1 MITMKKKVTLTLM
14 VMTLL
19 IYLLG
24 AMMTGLINPFDVA
37 KCIEIR
43 IMGIK
48 PHVPYYGSTK
58 TIFNH
63 YRTPNNYPDF
73 SPITLEQAENA
84 PYRVNNP
91 FSTKLKIN
99 EVGDNYQ
106 FKIRWSYE
114 RKPQYILLNNQQQAC
129 LKELENG
136 SHFFILDDD
145 LQLQPITIENAI
157 TLPNY
162 IKVTKEMDKIVAIE
176 KKPLL
181 SISKW
186 EYEYWPH
193 SAKLHY
199 LRYFN
204 YAIDKKTIL
213 QSLNVEYDEEGEKD
227 QPLISVTKNQNNKPI
242 SIRKSYPKG
251 NEYFSETTLF
261 NEQGDK
267 TEIFY
272 TPSVGNSKIV
282 HLDKEGNIIEVTYGR
297 VPSHRIANFEEEERY
312 KNLEIDTSKKYILD
326 RN

>member
-1 MITMKKKVTLTLM
+1 MKKKVTLTLIM
-14 VMTLL
+14 MPLL

-24 AMMTGLINPFDVA
+24 AMMTSFTNPFDVA
-37 KCIEIR
+37 KSIEIR
-43 IMGIK
+43 TMGIK
-48 PHVPYYGSTK
+48 PHVPYYGSTE
-58 TIFNH
+58 IILHH

-84 PYRVNNP
+84 PYRVNYP
-91 FSTKLKIN
+91 FSTELKIN

-129 LKELENG
+129 LKELEYG

-162 IKVTKEMDKIVAIE
+162 IKVTKEMGKIVAIE

-213 QSLNVEYDEEGEKD
+213 QSLNVEYNEEGQSLK
-227 QPLISVTKNQNNKPI
+227 SVTKNQNNKTI
-242 SIRKSYPKG
+242 SIKKHYPKG
-251 NEYFSETTLF
+251 NEYSSETTLF

-272 TPSVGNSKIV
+272 TPSVGDSKIV
-282 HLDKEGNIIEVTYGR
+282 HLDKEGNIIEVTYGSF
-297 VPSHRIANFEEEERY
+297 PSHKIANFEEEERY
-312 KNLEIDTSKKYILD
+312 KNLEIDTSKKYIVVK
-326 RN
+326 

>member
-1 MITMKKKVTLTLM
+1 MP
-14 VMTLL
+14 LL
-19 IYLLG
+19 IYSLG
-24 AMMTGLINPFDVA
+24 AKMTSLTNPFDVA
-37 KCIEIR
+37 KSIEIR
-43 IMGIK
+43 TMGIK
-48 PHVPYYGSTK
+48 PHVPYYDSTE
-58 TIFNH
+58 TILHH

-73 SPITLEQAENA
+73 SPITLEQAEDA
-84 PYRVNNP
+84 PYRVEYP
-91 FSTKLKIN
+91 FSTELKIN

-162 IKVTKEMDKIVAIE
+162 IRVTKEMGKIVAIE

-213 QSLNVEYDEEGEKD
+213 QSSNVEYNEEG
-227 QPLISVTKNQNNKPI
+227 QSLISVTKNQNNKTI
-242 SIRKSYPKG
+242 SIKKYYPKG
-251 NEYFSETTLF
+251 NEYLFETTLF

-272 TPSVGNSKIV
+272 TPSVGDSKIV
-282 HLDKEGNIIEVTYGR
+282 HLDKEGNIIEVTYGSF
-297 VPSHRIANFEEEERY
+297 PSHKIANFEEEERY
-312 KNLEIDTSKKYILD
+312 KNLEIDTSKKYIVV
-326 RN
+326 N

>member
-1 MITMKKKVTLTLM
+1 MLKKIAFIGMIILIT
-14 VMTLL
+14 

-24 AMMTGLINPFDVA
+24 IIMTHTTSPVDMA
-37 KCIEIR
+37 KIIELKT
-43 IMGIK
+43 MGIK
-48 PHVPYYGSTK
+48 PHVPYYDSTE
-58 TIFNH
+58 TILHH

-84 PYRVNNP
+84 PYRVEYP
-91 FSTKLKIN
+91 FSTELKIN

-162 IKVTKEMDKIVAIE
+162 IRVTKEMSKIVAIE

-213 QSLNVEYDEEGEKD
+213 QSLNVEYNEEGKS
-227 QPLISVTKNQNNKPI
+227 LISVIKNQNNKPI
-242 SIRKSYPKG
+242 SIKKYYPKG
-251 NEYFSETTLF
+251 NEYSSETTLF

-272 TPSVGNSKIV
+272 TPSVGDSKIV

-297 VPSHRIANFEEEERY
+297 VPSHKIANFEEEERY
-312 KNLEIDTSKKYILD
+312 KNLEIDTSKKYILV
-326 RN
+326 N

>member
-1 MITMKKKVTLTLM
+1 MKKKVTLTLIM
-14 VMTLL
+14 MPLL

-24 AMMTGLINPFDVA
+24 AMMTSLTNPFDVA
-37 KCIEIR
+37 KSIEIR
-43 IMGIK
+43 TMGIK
-48 PHVPYYGSTK
+48 PHVPYYGSTE
-58 TIFNH
+58 IILHH
-63 YRTPNNYPDF
+63 YQTPNNYPNF

-106 FKIRWSYE
+106 FKIRWSYK

-162 IKVTKEMDKIVAIE
+162 IKVTKEMGKIVAIE

-213 QSLNVEYDEEGEKD
+213 QSSNVEYNEEG
-227 QPLISVTKNQNNKPI
+227 QSLISVTKNQNNKTI
-242 SIRKSYPKG
+242 SIKKYYPKG
-251 NEYFSETTLF
+251 NEYLFETTLF

-272 TPSVGNSKIV
+272 TPSVGDSKIV
-282 HLDKEGNIIEVTYGR
+282 HLDKEGNIIEVTYGSF
-297 VPSHRIANFEEEERY
+297 PSHKIANFEEEERY
-312 KNLEIDTSKKYILD
+312 KNLEIDTSKKYIID
-326 RN
+326 RD

>member
-1 MITMKKKVTLTLM
+1 
-14 VMTLL
+14 MTHTTSPLD
-19 IYLLG
+19 
-24 AMMTGLINPFDVA
+24 MA
-37 KCIEIR
+37 KIIELKT
-43 IMGIK
+43 MGIK
-48 PHVPYYGSTK
+48 SHVPYYDSTE
-58 TIFNH
+58 TILHH
-63 YRTPNNYPDF
+63 YQTPNNYPNF

-106 FKIRWSYE
+106 FKIRWSYK

-162 IKVTKEMDKIVAIE
+162 IKVTKEMGKIVAIE

-213 QSLNVEYDEEGEKD
+213 QSSNVEYNEEG
-227 QPLISVTKNQNNKPI
+227 QSLISVTKNQNNKTI
-242 SIRKSYPKG
+242 SIKKYYPKG
-251 NEYFSETTLF
+251 NEYLFETTLF

-272 TPSVGNSKIV
+272 TPSVGDSKIV
-282 HLDKEGNIIEVTYGR
+282 HLDKEGNIIEVTYGSF
-297 VPSHRIANFEEEERY
+297 PSHKIANFEEEERY
-312 KNLEIDTSKKYILD
+312 KNLEIDTSKKYIVVK
-326 RN
+326 

>member
-1 MITMKKKVTLTLM
+1 MFKKIAFIGMIILIT
-14 VMTLL
+14 

-24 AMMTGLINPFDVA
+24 IIMTHTTSPLDMA
-37 KCIEIR
+37 KIIELKT
-43 IMGIK
+43 MGIK
-48 PHVPYYGSTK
+48 SHVPYYDSTE
-58 TIFNH
+58 TILHH
-63 YRTPNNYPDF
+63 YQTPNNYPNF

-91 FSTKLKIN
+91 FSTELKIN

-106 FKIRWSYE
+106 FKIRWSYK
-114 RKPQYILLNNQQQAC
+114 RNPQYILLNNQQQSY

-162 IKVTKEMDKIVAIE
+162 IKVTKEMGKIVAIE

-213 QSLNVEYDEEGEKD
+213 QSLNVEYNEEGQSLK
-227 QPLISVTKNQNNKPI
+227 SVTKNQNNKTI
-242 SIRKSYPKG
+242 SIKKHYSKG
-251 NEYFSETTLF
+251 NEYSSETTLF

-272 TPSVGNSKIV
+272 TPSVGDSKIV
-282 HLDKEGNIIEVTYGR
+282 HLDKEGNIIEVTYGSF
-297 VPSHRIANFEEEERY
+297 PSHKIANFEEEERY
-312 KNLEIDTSKKYILD
+312 KNLEIDTSKKYIVVK
-326 RN
+326 

>member
-1 MITMKKKVTLTLM
+1 MITMKKKVTLTLTLIM
-14 VMTLL
+14 MPLL

-24 AMMTGLINPFDVA
+24 AMMTSLTNPFDVA
-37 KCIEIR
+37 KSIEIR
-43 IMGIK
+43 TMGIK
-48 PHVPYYGSTK
+48 PHVPYYDSTE
-58 TIFNH
+58 TILHH

-84 PYRVNNP
+84 PYRVNYP
-91 FSTKLKIN
+91 FSTELKIN

-162 IKVTKEMDKIVAIE
+162 IKVTKEMGKIVAIE

-213 QSLNVEYDEEGEKD
+213 QSLNVEYNEEG
-227 QPLISVTKNQNNKPI
+227 QSLISVTKNQNNKPI
-242 SIRKSYPKG
+242 SIKKHYPKG
-251 NEYFSETTLF
+251 NEYSSETTLF

-272 TPSVGNSKIV
+272 TPSVGDSKIV

-297 VPSHRIANFEEEERY
+297 VPSHKIANFEEEERY
-312 KNLEIDTSKKYILD
+312 KNLEIDTSKKYIVV
-326 RN
+326 N

>member
-1 MITMKKKVTLTLM
+1 MITMKKKVTLTLIM
-14 VMTLL
+14 MPLL

-24 AMMTGLINPFDVA
+24 AMMTSLTNPFDVA
-37 KCIEIR
+37 KSIEIR
-43 IMGIK
+43 TMGIK
-48 PHVPYYGSTK
+48 PHVPYYGSTE
-58 TIFNH
+58 IILHH

-73 SPITLEQAENA
+73 SPITLELAENA
-84 PYRVNNP
+84 PYRVNYP
-91 FSTKLKIN
+91 FSTELKIN

-162 IKVTKEMDKIVAIE
+162 IKVTKEMGKIVAIE

-213 QSLNVEYDEEGEKD
+213 QSLNVEYNEEGQSLK
-227 QPLISVTKNQNNKPI
+227 SVTKNQNNKTI
-242 SIRKSYPKG
+242 SIKKHYPKG
-251 NEYFSETTLF
+251 NEYSSETTLF

-272 TPSVGNSKIV
+272 TPSVGDSKIV
-282 HLDKEGNIIEVTYGR
+282 HLDKEGNIIEVTYGSF
-297 VPSHRIANFEEEERY
+297 PSHKIANFEEEERY
-312 KNLEIDTSKKYILD
+312 KNLEIDTSKKYIVV
-326 RN
+326 N

>member
-1 MITMKKKVTLTLM
+1 MLKKIAFIGMIILIT
-14 VMTLL
+14 

-24 AMMTGLINPFDVA
+24 IIMTHTTSPLDMA
-37 KCIEIR
+37 KIIELKT
-43 IMGIK
+43 MGIK
-48 PHVPYYGSTK
+48 SHVPYYDSTE
-58 TIFNH
+58 TILHH
-63 YRTPNNYPDF
+63 YQTPNNYPNF

-162 IKVTKEMDKIVAIE
+162 IKVTKEMGKIVAIE

-213 QSLNVEYDEEGEKD
+213 QSSNVEYNEEG
-227 QPLISVTKNQNNKPI
+227 QSLISVTKNQNNKTI
-242 SIRKSYPKG
+242 SIKKYYPKG
-251 NEYFSETTLF
+251 NEYLFETTLF

-272 TPSVGNSKIV
+272 TPSVGDSKIV
-282 HLDKEGNIIEVTYGR
+282 HLDKEGNIIEVTYGSF
-297 VPSHRIANFEEEERY
+297 PSHKIANFEEEERY
-312 KNLEIDTSKKYILD
+312 KNLEIDTSKKYIVV
-326 RN
+326 N

>member
-1 MITMKKKVTLTLM
+1 
-14 VMTLL
+14 MTHTTSPVD
-19 IYLLG
+19 
-24 AMMTGLINPFDVA
+24 MA
-37 KCIEIR
+37 KIIELKT
-43 IMGIK
+43 MGIK
-48 PHVPYYGSTK
+48 PHVPYYDSTE
-58 TIFNH
+58 TILHH

-84 PYRVNNP
+84 PYRVNYP
-91 FSTKLKIN
+91 FSTELKIN

-162 IKVTKEMDKIVAIE
+162 IKVTKEMGKIVAIE

-213 QSLNVEYDEEGEKD
+213 QSLNVEYNEEGQSLK
-227 QPLISVTKNQNNKPI
+227 SVTKNQNNKTI
-242 SIRKSYPKG
+242 SIKKHYPKG
-251 NEYFSETTLF
+251 NEYSSETTLF

-272 TPSVGNSKIV
+272 TPSVGDSKIV
-282 HLDKEGNIIEVTYGR
+282 HLDKEGNIIEVTYGS
-297 VPSHRIANFEEEERY
+297 VPSHKIANFEEEERY
-312 KNLEIDTSKKYILD
+312 KNLEIDTSKKYIVV
-326 RN
+326 N

>member
-1 MITMKKKVTLTLM
+1 
-14 VMTLL
+14 MTHTTSLL
-19 IYLLG
+19 D
-24 AMMTGLINPFDVA
+24 MA
-37 KCIEIR
+37 KIIELKT
-43 IMGIK
+43 MGIK
-48 PHVPYYGSTK
+48 SHVPYYDSTE
-58 TIFNH
+58 TILHH
-63 YRTPNNYPDF
+63 YQTPNNYPNF

-162 IKVTKEMDKIVAIE
+162 IRVTKEMGKIVAIE

-213 QSLNVEYDEEGEKD
+213 QSSNVEYNEEG
-227 QPLISVTKNQNNKPI
+227 QSLISVTKNQNNKPI
-242 SIRKSYPKG
+242 SIKKHYPKG
-251 NEYFSETTLF
+251 NEYSSETTLF

-272 TPSVGNSKIV
+272 TPSVGDSKIV
-282 HLDKEGNIIEVTYGR
+282 HLDKEGNIIEVTYGSF
-297 VPSHRIANFEEEERY
+297 PSHKIANFEEEERY
-312 KNLEIDTSKKYILD
+312 KNLEIDTSKKYIVVK
-326 RN
+326 

>member
-1 MITMKKKVTLTLM
+1 MKKKVTLTLIM
-14 VMTLL
+14 MPLL

-24 AMMTGLINPFDVA
+24 AMMTSLTNPFDVA
-37 KCIEIR
+37 KSIEIR
-43 IMGIK
+43 TMGIK
-48 PHVPYYGSTK
+48 PHVPYYDSTE
-58 TIFNH
+58 TILHH

-73 SPITLEQAENA
+73 SPITLEQAEDA
-84 PYRVNNP
+84 PYRVEYP
-91 FSTKLKIN
+91 FSTELKIN

-162 IKVTKEMDKIVAIE
+162 IKVTKEMGKIVAIE

-213 QSLNVEYDEEGEKD
+213 QSLNVEYNEEGKS
-227 QPLISVTKNQNNKPI
+227 LISVIKNQNNKPI
-242 SIRKSYPKG
+242 SIKKYYPKG
-251 NEYFSETTLF
+251 NEYSSETTLF

-272 TPSVGNSKIV
+272 TPSVGDSKIV

-297 VPSHRIANFEEEERY
+297 VPSHKIANFEEEERY
-312 KNLEIDTSKKYILD
+312 KNLEIDTSKKYILV
-326 RN
+326 N

>member
-1 MITMKKKVTLTLM
+1 MLKKIAFIGMIILIT
-14 VMTLL
+14 

-24 AMMTGLINPFDVA
+24 IIMTHTTSPLDMA
-37 KCIEIR
+37 KIIELKT
-43 IMGIK
+43 MGIK
-48 PHVPYYGSTK
+48 SHVPYYDSTE
-58 TIFNH
+58 TILHH
-63 YRTPNNYPDF
+63 YQTPNNYPNF

-106 FKIRWSYE
+106 FKIRWSYK

-162 IKVTKEMDKIVAIE
+162 IKVTKEMGKIVAIE

-213 QSLNVEYDEEGEKD
+213 QSLNVEYNEEGQSLK
-227 QPLISVTKNQNNKPI
+227 SVTKNQNNKTI
-242 SIRKSYPKG
+242 SIKKHYPKG
-251 NEYFSETTLF
+251 NEYSSETTLF

-272 TPSVGNSKIV
+272 TPSVGDSKIV
-282 HLDKEGNIIEVTYGR
+282 HLDKEGNIIEVTYGSF
-297 VPSHRIANFEEEERY
+297 PSHKIANFEEEERY
-312 KNLEIDTSKKYILD
+312 KNLEIDTSKKYIVV
-326 RN
+326 N

>member
-1 MITMKKKVTLTLM
+1 MITMKKKVTLTLIM
-14 VMTLL
+14 MPLL

-24 AMMTGLINPFDVA
+24 AMMTSLTNPFDVA
-37 KCIEIR
+37 KSIEIR
-43 IMGIK
+43 TMGIK
-48 PHVPYYGSTK
+48 PHVPYYDSTE
-58 TIFNH
+58 TILHH

-84 PYRVNNP
+84 PYRVEYP
-91 FSTKLKIN
+91 FSTELKIN

-162 IKVTKEMDKIVAIE
+162 IKVTKEMGKIVAIE

-213 QSLNVEYDEEGEKD
+213 QSSNVEYNEEG
-227 QPLISVTKNQNNKPI
+227 QSLISVTKNQNNKTI
-242 SIRKSYPKG
+242 SIKKYYPKG
-251 NEYFSETTLF
+251 NEYLFETTLF
-261 NEQGDK
+261 NEQGDE

-272 TPSVGNSKIV
+272 TPSVGDSKIV
-282 HLDKEGNIIEVTYGR
+282 HLDKEGNIIEVTYGSF
-297 VPSHRIANFEEEERY
+297 PSHKIANFEEEERY
-312 KNLEIDTSKKYILD
+312 KNLEIDTSKKYIVVK
-326 RN
+326 

>member
-1 MITMKKKVTLTLM
+1 
-14 VMTLL
+14 MTHTTSPLN
-19 IYLLG
+19 
-24 AMMTGLINPFDVA
+24 MA
-37 KCIEIR
+37 KIIELKT
-43 IMGIK
+43 MGIK
-48 PHVPYYGSTK
+48 SHVPYYDSTE
-58 TIFNH
+58 TILHH
-63 YRTPNNYPDF
+63 YQTPNNYPNF

-106 FKIRWSYE
+106 FKIRWSYK

-162 IKVTKEMDKIVAIE
+162 IKVTKEMGKIVAIE

-213 QSLNVEYDEEGEKD
+213 QSSNVEYNEEG
-227 QPLISVTKNQNNKPI
+227 QSLISVTKNQNNKTI
-242 SIRKSYPKG
+242 SIKKYYPKG
-251 NEYFSETTLF
+251 NEYLFETTLF

-272 TPSVGNSKIV
+272 TPSVGDSKIV
-282 HLDKEGNIIEVTYGR
+282 HLDKEGNIIEVTYGSF
-297 VPSHRIANFEEEERY
+297 PSHKIANFEEEERY
-312 KNLEIDTSKKYILD
+312 KNLEIDTSKKYIVVK
-326 RN
+326 

>member
-1 MITMKKKVTLTLM
+1 MKKKVTLTLIM
-14 VMTLL
+14 MPLL

-24 AMMTGLINPFDVA
+24 AMMTSLTNPFDVA
-37 KCIEIR
+37 KSIEIR
-43 IMGIK
+43 TMGIK
-48 PHVPYYGSTK
+48 PHVPYYGSTE
-58 TIFNH
+58 IILHH

-106 FKIRWSYE
+106 FKIRWSYK

-162 IKVTKEMDKIVAIE
+162 IKVTKEMGKIVAIE

-213 QSLNVEYDEEGEKD
+213 QSSNVEYNEEG
-227 QPLISVTKNQNNKPI
+227 QSLISVTKNQNNKTI
-242 SIRKSYPKG
+242 SIKKYYPKG
-251 NEYFSETTLF
+251 NEYLFETTLF

-272 TPSVGNSKIV
+272 TPSVGDSKIV
-282 HLDKEGNIIEVTYGR
+282 HLDKEGNIIEVTYGSF
-297 VPSHRIANFEEEERY
+297 PSHKIANFEEEERY
-312 KNLEIDTSKKYILD
+312 KNLEIDTSKKYIVVK
-326 RN
+326 

>member
-1 MITMKKKVTLTLM
+1 MKKKVTLTLIM
-14 VMTLL
+14 MPLL

-24 AMMTGLINPFDVA
+24 AMMTSLTNPFDVA
-37 KCIEIR
+37 KSIEIR
-43 IMGIK
+43 TMGIK
-48 PHVPYYGSTK
+48 PHVPYYGSTE
-58 TIFNH
+58 TILHH

-84 PYRVNNP
+84 PYRVNYP
-91 FSTKLKIN
+91 FSTELKIN

-106 FKIRWSYE
+106 FKIRWSYK

-162 IKVTKEMDKIVAIE
+162 IKVTKEMGKIVAIE

-213 QSLNVEYDEEGEKD
+213 QSSNVEYNEDG
-227 QPLISVTKNQNNKPI
+227 QSLISVTKNQNNKTI
-242 SIRKSYPKG
+242 SIKKYYPKG
-251 NEYFSETTLF
+251 NEYLFETTLF

-272 TPSVGNSKIV
+272 TPSVGDSKIV
-282 HLDKEGNIIEVTYGR
+282 HLDKEGNIIEVTYGSF
-297 VPSHRIANFEEEERY
+297 PSHKIANFEEEERY
-312 KNLEIDTSKKYILD
+312 KNLEIDTSKKYIVVK
-326 RN
+326 

>member
-1 MITMKKKVTLTLM
+1 MITMKKKVTLTLIM
-14 VMTLL
+14 MPLL

-24 AMMTGLINPFDVA
+24 AMMTSLTNPFDVA
-37 KCIEIR
+37 KSIEIR
-43 IMGIK
+43 TMGIK
-48 PHVPYYGSTK
+48 PHVPYYGSTE
-58 TIFNH
+58 IILHH
-63 YRTPNNYPDF
+63 YQTPNNYPNF

-106 FKIRWSYE
+106 FKIRWSYK

-129 LKELENG
+129 LKEIENG

-162 IKVTKEMDKIVAIE
+162 IKVTKEMGKIVAIE

-213 QSLNVEYDEEGEKD
+213 QSSNVEYNEEG
-227 QPLISVTKNQNNKPI
+227 QSLISVTKNQNNKTI
-242 SIRKSYPKG
+242 SIKKYYPKG
-251 NEYFSETTLF
+251 NEYLFETTLF

-272 TPSVGNSKIV
+272 TPSVGDSKIV
-282 HLDKEGNIIEVTYGR
+282 HLDKEGNIIEVTYGSF
-297 VPSHRIANFEEEERY
+297 PSHKIANFEEEERY
-312 KNLEIDTSKKYILD
+312 KNLEIDTSKKYIVVK
-326 RN
+326 

>member
-1 MITMKKKVTLTLM
+1 MLKKIAFIGMIILIT
-14 VMTLL
+14 

-24 AMMTGLINPFDVA
+24 IIMTHTTSPLDMA
-37 KCIEIR
+37 KIIELKM
-43 IMGIK
+43 MGIK
-48 PHVPYYGSTK
+48 PHVPYYDSTE
-58 TIFNH
+58 TILHH
-63 YRTPNNYPDF
+63 YQTPNNYPNF

-162 IKVTKEMDKIVAIE
+162 IRVTKEMGKIVAIE

-213 QSLNVEYDEEGEKD
+213 QSLNVEYNEEGKS
-227 QPLISVTKNQNNKPI
+227 LISVTKNQNNKPI
-242 SIRKSYPKG
+242 SIKKHYPKG
-251 NEYFSETTLF
+251 NEYSSETTLF

-272 TPSVGNSKIV
+272 TPSVGDSKIV
-282 HLDKEGNIIEVTYGR
+282 HLDKEGNIIEVTYGSF
-297 VPSHRIANFEEEERY
+297 PSHKIANFEEEERY
-312 KNLEIDTSKKYILD
+312 KNLEIDTSKKYIVV
-326 RN
+326 N

>member
-1 MITMKKKVTLTLM
+1 MKKKVTLTLTLIM
-14 VMTLL
+14 MPLL

-24 AMMTGLINPFDVA
+24 AMMTSLTNPFDVA
-37 KCIEIR
+37 KSIEIR
-43 IMGIK
+43 TMGIK
-48 PHVPYYGSTK
+48 PHVPYYGSTE
-58 TIFNH
+58 IILHH

-84 PYRVNNP
+84 PYRVDYP
-91 FSTKLKIN
+91 FSTELKIN

-162 IKVTKEMDKIVAIE
+162 IKVTKEMGKIVAIE

-213 QSLNVEYDEEGEKD
+213 QSLNVEYNEEGQSLK
-227 QPLISVTKNQNNKPI
+227 SVTKNQNNKTI
-242 SIRKSYPKG
+242 SIKKHYSKG
-251 NEYFSETTLF
+251 NEYSSETTLF

-272 TPSVGNSKIV
+272 TPSVGDSKIV
-282 HLDKEGNIIEVTYGR
+282 HLDKEGNIIEVTYGS
-297 VPSHRIANFEEEERY
+297 VPSHKIANFEEEERY
-312 KNLEIDTSKKYILD
+312 KNLEIDTSKKYIVV
-326 RN
+326 N

>member
-1 MITMKKKVTLTLM
+1 
-14 VMTLL
+14 MTHTTSPVD
-19 IYLLG
+19 
-24 AMMTGLINPFDVA
+24 MA
-37 KCIEIR
+37 KIIELKT
-43 IMGIK
+43 MGIK
-48 PHVPYYGSTK
+48 PHVPYYDSTE
-58 TIFNH
+58 TILHH

-73 SPITLEQAENA
+73 SPITLEQAEDA
-84 PYRVNNP
+84 PYRVEYP
-91 FSTKLKIN
+91 FSTELKIN

-162 IKVTKEMDKIVAIE
+162 IRVTKEMGKIVAIE

-213 QSLNVEYDEEGEKD
+213 QSLNVEYNEEGKS
-227 QPLISVTKNQNNKPI
+227 LISVTKNQNNKPI
-242 SIRKSYPKG
+242 SIKKHYPKG
-251 NEYFSETTLF
+251 NEYSSETTLF

-272 TPSVGNSKIV
+272 TPSVGDSKIV
-282 HLDKEGNIIEVTYGR
+282 HLDKEGNIIEVTYGS
-297 VPSHRIANFEEEERY
+297 VPSHKIANFEEEERY
-312 KNLEIDTSKKYILD
+312 KNLEIDTSKKYIVV
-326 RN
+326 N

>member
-1 MITMKKKVTLTLM
+1 MKKKVTLALTLIM
-14 VMTLL
+14 MPLL

-24 AMMTGLINPFDVA
+24 AMMTSLTNPFDVA
-37 KCIEIR
+37 KSIEIR
-43 IMGIK
+43 TMGIK
-48 PHVPYYGSTK
+48 PHVPYYGSTE
-58 TIFNH
+58 IILHH

-84 PYRVNNP
+84 PYRVNYP
-91 FSTKLKIN
+91 FSTELKIN

-162 IKVTKEMDKIVAIE
+162 IKVTKEMGKIVAIE

-213 QSLNVEYDEEGEKD
+213 QSLNVEYNEEGQSLK
-227 QPLISVTKNQNNKPI
+227 SVTKNQNNKTI
-242 SIRKSYPKG
+242 SIKKYYPKG
-251 NEYFSETTLF
+251 NEYLFETTLF

-272 TPSVGNSKIV
+272 TPSVGDSKIV
-282 HLDKEGNIIEVTYGR
+282 HLDKEGNIIEVTYGSF
-297 VPSHRIANFEEEERY
+297 PSHKIANFEEEERY
-312 KNLEIDTSKKYILD
+312 KNLEIDTSKKYIVVK
-326 RN
+326 

>member
-1 MITMKKKVTLTLM
+1 MKKKVTLTLIM
-14 VMTLL
+14 MPLL

-24 AMMTGLINPFDVA
+24 AMMTSLTNPFDVA
-37 KCIEIR
+37 KSIEIR
-43 IMGIK
+43 TMGIK
-48 PHVPYYGSTK
+48 PHVPYYDSTE
-58 TIFNH
+58 TILHH

-84 PYRVNNP
+84 PYRVEYP
-91 FSTKLKIN
+91 FSTELKIN

-162 IKVTKEMDKIVAIE
+162 IKVTKEMGKIVAIE

-213 QSLNVEYDEEGEKD
+213 QSLNVEYNEEGQSLK
-227 QPLISVTKNQNNKPI
+227 SVTKNQNNKTI
-242 SIRKSYPKG
+242 SIKKHYPKG
-251 NEYFSETTLF
+251 NEYSSETTLF

-272 TPSVGNSKIV
+272 TPSVGDSKIV
-282 HLDKEGNIIEVTYGR
+282 HLDKEGNIIEVTYGS
-297 VPSHRIANFEEEERY
+297 VPSHKIANFEEEERY
-312 KNLEIDTSKKYILD
+312 KNLEIDTSKKYIVV
-326 RN
+326 N

>member
-1 MITMKKKVTLTLM
+1 MFKKIAFIGMI
-14 VMTLL
+14 LL
-19 IYLLG
+19 ITIYLLG
-24 AMMTGLINPFDVA
+24 IIMTHTTSPLDMA
-37 KCIEIR
+37 KIIELKT
-43 IMGIK
+43 MGIK
-48 PHVPYYGSTK
+48 SHVPYYDSTE
-58 TIFNH
+58 TILHH
-63 YRTPNNYPDF
+63 YQTPNNYPNF

-162 IKVTKEMDKIVAIE
+162 IKVTKEMGKIVAIE

-213 QSLNVEYDEEGEKD
+213 QSSNVEYNEEG
-227 QPLISVTKNQNNKPI
+227 QSLISVTKNQNNKTI
-242 SIRKSYPKG
+242 SIKKYYPKG
-251 NEYFSETTLF
+251 NEYLFETTLF

-272 TPSVGNSKIV
+272 TPSVGDSKIV

-297 VPSHRIANFEEEERY
+297 VPSHKIANFEEEERY
-312 KNLEIDTSKKYILD
+312 KNLEIDTSKKYIVV
-326 RN
+326 N

>member
-1 MITMKKKVTLTLM
+1 MKKKVTLTLIM
-14 VMTLL
+14 MPLL

-24 AMMTGLINPFDVA
+24 AMMTSLTNPFDVA
-37 KCIEIR
+37 KSIEIR
-43 IMGIK
+43 TMGIK
-48 PHVPYYGSTK
+48 PHVPYYDSTE
-58 TIFNH
+58 TILHH

-84 PYRVNNP
+84 PYRVEYP
-91 FSTKLKIN
+91 FSTELKIN

-162 IKVTKEMDKIVAIE
+162 IRVTKEMGKIVAIE

-213 QSLNVEYDEEGEKD
+213 QSSNVEYNEEG
-227 QPLISVTKNQNNKPI
+227 QSLISVTKNQNNKPI
-242 SIRKSYPKG
+242 SIKKHYPKG
-251 NEYFSETTLF
+251 NEYSSETTLF

-272 TPSVGNSKIV
+272 TPSVGDSKIV
-282 HLDKEGNIIEVTYGR
+282 HLDKEGNIIEVTYGSF
-297 VPSHRIANFEEEERY
+297 PSHKIANFEEEERY
-312 KNLEIDTSKKYILD
+312 KNLEIDTSKKYIVVK
-326 RN
+326 

>member
-1 MITMKKKVTLTLM
+1 
-14 VMTLL
+14 MTHTTSPLD
-19 IYLLG
+19 
-24 AMMTGLINPFDVA
+24 MA
-37 KCIEIR
+37 KIIELKT
-43 IMGIK
+43 MGIK
-48 PHVPYYGSTK
+48 PHVPYYDSTE
-58 TIFNH
+58 TILHH
-63 YRTPNNYPDF
+63 YQTPNNYPNF

-106 FKIRWSYE
+106 FKIRWSYK

-162 IKVTKEMDKIVAIE
+162 IKVTKEMGKIVAIE

-213 QSLNVEYDEEGEKD
+213 QSLNVEYNEEG
-227 QPLISVTKNQNNKPI
+227 QSLISVTKNQNNKTI
-242 SIRKSYPKG
+242 SIKKYYPKG
-251 NEYFSETTLF
+251 NEYLFETTLF

-272 TPSVGNSKIV
+272 TPSVGDSKIV
-282 HLDKEGNIIEVTYGR
+282 HLDKEGNIIEVTYGSF
-297 VPSHRIANFEEEERY
+297 PSQKIANFEEEERY
-312 KNLEIDTSKKYILD
+312 KNLEIDTSKKYIVVK
-326 RN
+326 

>member
-1 MITMKKKVTLTLM
+1 MLKKIAFIGMIILIT
-14 VMTLL
+14 

-24 AMMTGLINPFDVA
+24 IIMTHTTSLLDMA
-37 KCIEIR
+37 KIIELKT
-43 IMGIK
+43 MGIK
-48 PHVPYYGSTK
+48 SHVPYYDSTE
-58 TIFNH
+58 TILHH
-63 YRTPNNYPDF
+63 YQTPNNYPNF

-106 FKIRWSYE
+106 FKIRWSYK

-162 IKVTKEMDKIVAIE
+162 IRVTKEMGKIVAIE

-213 QSLNVEYDEEGEKD
+213 QSSNVEYNEEG
-227 QPLISVTKNQNNKPI
+227 QSLISVTKNQNNKTI
-242 SIRKSYPKG
+242 SIKKYYPKG
-251 NEYFSETTLF
+251 NEYSSETTLF

-272 TPSVGNSKIV
+272 TPSVGDSKIV

-297 VPSHRIANFEEEERY
+297 VPSHKIANFEEEERY
-312 KNLEIDTSKKYILD
+312 KNLEIDTSKKYIVV
-326 RN
+326 N

>member
-1 MITMKKKVTLTLM
+1 
-14 VMTLL
+14 MTHTTSPLD
-19 IYLLG
+19 
-24 AMMTGLINPFDVA
+24 MA
-37 KCIEIR
+37 KIIELKT
-43 IMGIK
+43 MGIK
-48 PHVPYYGSTK
+48 PHVPYYDSTE
-58 TIFNH
+58 IILHH

-84 PYRVNNP
+84 PYRVNYP
-91 FSTKLKIN
+91 FSTELKIN

-162 IKVTKEMDKIVAIE
+162 IKVTKEMGKIVAIE

-213 QSLNVEYDEEGEKD
+213 QSSNVEYNEEG
-227 QPLISVTKNQNNKPI
+227 QSLISVTKNQNNKTI
-242 SIRKSYPKG
+242 SIKKYYPKG
-251 NEYFSETTLF
+251 NEYLFETTLF

-272 TPSVGNSKIV
+272 TPSVGDSKIV
-282 HLDKEGNIIEVTYGR
+282 HLDKEGNIIEVTYGSF
-297 VPSHRIANFEEEERY
+297 PSHKIANFEEEERY
-312 KNLEIDTSKKYILD
+312 KNLEIDTSKKYIVVK
-326 RN
+326 

>member
-1 MITMKKKVTLTLM
+1 MITMKKKVTLTLIM
-14 VMTLL
+14 MPLL

-24 AMMTGLINPFDVA
+24 AKMTSLTNPFDVA
-37 KCIEIR
+37 KSIEIR
-43 IMGIK
+43 TMGIK
-48 PHVPYYGSTK
+48 PHVPYYGSTE
-58 TIFNH
+58 IILHH
-63 YRTPNNYPDF
+63 YQTPNNYPNF

-106 FKIRWSYE
+106 FKIRWSYK

-162 IKVTKEMDKIVAIE
+162 IKVTKEMGKIVAIE

-213 QSLNVEYDEEGEKD
+213 QSSNVEYNEEG
-227 QPLISVTKNQNNKPI
+227 QSLISVTKNQNNKTI
-242 SIRKSYPKG
+242 SIKKYYPKG
-251 NEYFSETTLF
+251 NEYLFETTLF

-272 TPSVGNSKIV
+272 TPSVGDSKIV
-282 HLDKEGNIIEVTYGR
+282 HLDKEGNIIEVTYGSF
-297 VPSHRIANFEEEERY
+297 PSHKIANFEEEERY
-312 KNLEIDTSKKYILD
+312 KNLEIDTSKKYIVVK
-326 RN
+326 

>member
-1 MITMKKKVTLTLM
+1 MITMKKKVTLTLIM
-14 VMTLL
+14 MPLL

-24 AMMTGLINPFDVA
+24 AMMTSLTNPFDVA
-37 KCIEIR
+37 KSIEIR
-43 IMGIK
+43 TMGIK
-48 PHVPYYGSTK
+48 PHVPYYGSTE
-58 TIFNH
+58 IILHH
-63 YRTPNNYPDF
+63 YQTPNNYPNF

-106 FKIRWSYE
+106 FKIRWSYK

-162 IKVTKEMDKIVAIE
+162 IKVTKEMGKIVAIE

-213 QSLNVEYDEEGEKD
+213 QSSNVEYNEEG
-227 QPLISVTKNQNNKPI
+227 QSLISVTKNQNNKTI
-242 SIRKSYPKG
+242 SIKKYYPKG
-251 NEYFSETTLF
+251 NEYLFETTLF

-272 TPSVGNSKIV
+272 TPSVGDSKIV
-282 HLDKEGNIIEVTYGR
+282 HLDKEGNIIEVTYGSF
-297 VPSHRIANFEEEERY
+297 PSHKIANFEEEERY
-312 KNLEIDTSKKYILD
+312 KNLEIDTSKKYIVVK
-326 RN
+326 

>member
-1 MITMKKKVTLTLM
+1 MITMKKKVTLTLIM
-14 VMTLL
+14 MPLL

-24 AMMTGLINPFDVA
+24 AMMTSFTNPFDVA
-37 KCIEIR
+37 KSIEIR
-43 IMGIK
+43 TMGIK
-48 PHVPYYGSTK
+48 PHVPYYGSTE
-58 TIFNH
+58 IILHH

-84 PYRVNNP
+84 PYRVNYP
-91 FSTKLKIN
+91 FSTELKIN

-129 LKELENG
+129 LKELEYG

-162 IKVTKEMDKIVAIE
+162 IKVTKEMGKIVAIE

-213 QSLNVEYDEEGEKD
+213 QSLNVEYNEEGQSLK
-227 QPLISVTKNQNNKPI
+227 SVTKNQNNKTI
-242 SIRKSYPKG
+242 SIKKHYPKG
-251 NEYFSETTLF
+251 NEYSSETTLF

-272 TPSVGNSKIV
+272 TPSVGDSKIV
-282 HLDKEGNIIEVTYGR
+282 HLDKEGNIIEVTYGSF
-297 VPSHRIANFEEEERY
+297 PSHKIANFEEEERY
-312 KNLEIDTSKKYILD
+312 KNLEIDTSKKYIVVK
-326 RN
+326 

>member
-1 MITMKKKVTLTLM
+1 MKKKVTLTLIM
-14 VMTLL
+14 MPLL

-24 AMMTGLINPFDVA
+24 AMMTSLTNPFDVA
-37 KCIEIR
+37 KSIEIR
-43 IMGIK
+43 TMGIK
-48 PHVPYYGSTK
+48 PHVPYYGSTE
-58 TIFNH
+58 IILHH
-63 YRTPNNYPDF
+63 YQTPNNYPNF

-106 FKIRWSYE
+106 FKIRWSYK

-162 IKVTKEMDKIVAIE
+162 IKVTKEMGKIVAIE

-213 QSLNVEYDEEGEKD
+213 QSSNVEYNEEG
-227 QPLISVTKNQNNKPI
+227 QSLISVTKNQNNKTI
-242 SIRKSYPKG
+242 SIKKYYPKG
-251 NEYFSETTLF
+251 NEYLFETTLF

-272 TPSVGNSKIV
+272 TPSVGDSKIV
-282 HLDKEGNIIEVTYGR
+282 HLDKEGNIIEVTYGSF
-297 VPSHRIANFEEEERY
+297 PSHKIANFEEEERY
-312 KNLEIDTSKKYILD
+312 KNLEIDTSKKYIVVK
-326 RN
+326 

>member
-1 MITMKKKVTLTLM
+1 MKKKVTLTLM

-24 AMMTGLINPFDVA
+24 AMMTGLINPFDIA

-63 YRTPNNYPDF
+63 YRIPNNYPDF

-91 FSTKLKIN
+91 FSTRLKIN

-162 IKVTKEMDKIVAIE
+162 IKVTKEMGKIVAIE

-213 QSLNVEYDEEGEKD
+213 QSSNVEYNEEG
-227 QPLISVTKNQNNKPI
+227 QSLISVTKNQNNKTI
-242 SIRKSYPKG
+242 SIKKYYPKG
-251 NEYFSETTLF
+251 NEYLFETTLF

-272 TPSVGNSKIV
+272 TPSVGDSKIV
-282 HLDKEGNIIEVTYGR
+282 HLDKEGNIIEVTYGSF
-297 VPSHRIANFEEEERY
+297 PSHKIANFEEEERY
-312 KNLEIDTSKKYILD
+312 KNLEIDTSKKYIVV
-326 RN
+326 N

>member
-1 MITMKKKVTLTLM
+1 MKKKVTLTLIM
-14 VMTLL
+14 MPLL

-24 AMMTGLINPFDVA
+24 AMMTSLTNPFDVA
-37 KCIEIR
+37 KSIEIR
-43 IMGIK
+43 TMGIK
-48 PHVPYYGSTK
+48 PHVPYYGSTE
-58 TIFNH
+58 IILHH

-91 FSTKLKIN
+91 FSTRLKIN

-162 IKVTKEMDKIVAIE
+162 IKVTKEMGKIVAIE

-213 QSLNVEYDEEGEKD
+213 QSSNVEYNEEG
-227 QPLISVTKNQNNKPI
+227 QSLISVTKNQNNKTI
-242 SIRKSYPKG
+242 SIKKYYPKG
-251 NEYFSETTLF
+251 NEYLFETTLF

-272 TPSVGNSKIV
+272 TPSVGDSKIV
-282 HLDKEGNIIEVTYGR
+282 HLDKEGNIIEVTYGSF
-297 VPSHRIANFEEEERY
+297 PSHKIANFEEEERY
-312 KNLEIDTSKKYILD
+312 KNLEIDTSKKYIVV
-326 RN
+326 N

>member
-1 MITMKKKVTLTLM
+1 MITMKKKVTLTLIM
-14 VMTLL
+14 MPLL

-24 AMMTGLINPFDVA
+24 AMMTSLTNPFDVA
-37 KCIEIR
+37 KSIEIR
-43 IMGIK
+43 TMGIK
-48 PHVPYYGSTK
+48 PHVPYYGSTE
-58 TIFNH
+58 IILHH

-106 FKIRWSYE
+106 FKIRWSYK

-162 IKVTKEMDKIVAIE
+162 IKVTKEMGKIVAIE

-213 QSLNVEYDEEGEKD
+213 QSSNVEYNEEG
-227 QPLISVTKNQNNKPI
+227 QSLISVTKNQNNKTI
-242 SIRKSYPKG
+242 SIKKYYPKG
-251 NEYFSETTLF
+251 NEYLFETTLF

-272 TPSVGNSKIV
+272 TPSVGDSKIV
-282 HLDKEGNIIEVTYGR
+282 HLDKEGNIIEVTYGSF
-297 VPSHRIANFEEEERY
+297 PSHKIANFEEEERY
-312 KNLEIDTSKKYILD
+312 KNLEIDTSKKYIVVK
-326 RN
+326 

>member
-1 MITMKKKVTLTLM
+1 MLKKIAFIGMIILIT
-14 VMTLL
+14 

-24 AMMTGLINPFDVA
+24 IIMTHTTSPLNMA
-37 KCIEIR
+37 KIIELKT
-43 IMGIK
+43 MGIK
-48 PHVPYYGSTK
+48 SHVPYYDSTE
-58 TIFNH
+58 TILHH
-63 YRTPNNYPDF
+63 YQTPNNYPNF

-114 RKPQYILLNNQQQAC
+114 RKPQYILLNNQQQDC

-162 IKVTKEMDKIVAIE
+162 IRVTKEMGKIVAIE

-213 QSLNVEYDEEGEKD
+213 QSSNVEYNEEG
-227 QPLISVTKNQNNKPI
+227 QSLISVTKNQNNKTI
-242 SIRKSYPKG
+242 SIKKYYPKG
-251 NEYFSETTLF
+251 NEYLFETTLF

-272 TPSVGNSKIV
+272 TPSVGDSKIV

-297 VPSHRIANFEEEERY
+297 VPSHKIANFEEEERY
-312 KNLEIDTSKKYILD
+312 KNLEIDTSKKYIVV
-326 RN
+326 N

>member
-1 MITMKKKVTLTLM
+1 MFKKIAFIGMI
-14 VMTLL
+14 LL
-19 IYLLG
+19 ITIYLLG
-24 AMMTGLINPFDVA
+24 IIMTHTTSPLDMA
-37 KCIEIR
+37 KIIELKT
-43 IMGIK
+43 MGIK
-48 PHVPYYGSTK
+48 PHVPYYDSTE
-58 TIFNH
+58 TILHH
-63 YRTPNNYPDF
+63 YQTPNNYPNF

-213 QSLNVEYDEEGEKD
+213 QSLNVEYNEEG
-227 QPLISVTKNQNNKPI
+227 QSLISVTKNQNNKTI
-242 SIRKSYPKG
+242 SIKKYYPKG
-251 NEYFSETTLF
+251 NEYLFETTLF

-272 TPSVGNSKIV
+272 TPSVGDSKIV

-297 VPSHRIANFEEEERY
+297 VPSHKIANFEEEERY
-312 KNLEIDTSKKYILD
+312 KNLEIDTSKKYIVV
-326 RN
+326 N

>member
-1 MITMKKKVTLTLM
+1 MLKKIAFIGMIILIT
-14 VMTLL
+14 

-24 AMMTGLINPFDVA
+24 IIMTHTTSPVDMA
-37 KCIEIR
+37 KIIELKT
-43 IMGIK
+43 MGIK
-48 PHVPYYGSTK
+48 PHVPYYDSTE
-58 TIFNH
+58 TILHH

-73 SPITLEQAENA
+73 SPITLEQAEDA
-84 PYRVNNP
+84 PYRVEYP
-91 FSTKLKIN
+91 FSTELKIN

-162 IKVTKEMDKIVAIE
+162 IRVTKEMSKIVAIE

-213 QSLNVEYDEEGEKD
+213 QSLNVEYNEEGKS
-227 QPLISVTKNQNNKPI
+227 LISVIKNQNNKPI
-242 SIRKSYPKG
+242 SIKKYYPKG
-251 NEYFSETTLF
+251 NEYSSETTLF

-272 TPSVGNSKIV
+272 TPSVGDSKIV

-297 VPSHRIANFEEEERY
+297 VPSHKIANFEEEERY
-312 KNLEIDTSKKYILD
+312 KNLEIDTSKKYILV
-326 RN
+326 N